1 MKRTNNKEGET
12 MTKRDKDFLLYLI
25 ELGEKVNDSDS
36 DNCTLTFEK
45 DGVVFKCEM
54 TFEIYK
60 KKG

>member
-25 ELGEKVNDSDS
+25 ELGEKTNDSDS

-45 DGVVFKCEM
+45 DGVVLSAR
-54 TFEIYK
+54 
-60 KKG
+60 